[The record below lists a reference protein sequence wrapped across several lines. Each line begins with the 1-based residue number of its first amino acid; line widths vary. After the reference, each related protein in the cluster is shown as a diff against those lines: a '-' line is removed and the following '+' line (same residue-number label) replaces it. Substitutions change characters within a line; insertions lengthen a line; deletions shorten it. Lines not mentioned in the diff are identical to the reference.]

1 MEATLYY
8 ELNTENKD
16 FTKRMLRFLKN
27 NIWLYI
33 PDFLLL
39 VMLAFPPYEMEKT
52 LMIISGLIVLGFRDL
67 IVMRRSTYYLN
78 QFKVEDQMVSFS
90 VMRYNQIYL
99 TRHNHISSI
108 NLDKEYRPFRLVIKE
123 NDEIIHQQYALG
135 FWNKKKLEELY
146 QKFHNLKQ
154 DISIESMFKRNI

>member
-1 MEATLYY
+1 
-8 ELNTENKD
+8 
-16 FTKRMLRFLKN
+16 
-27 NIWLYI
+27 
-33 PDFLLL
+33 
-39 VMLAFPPYEMEKT
+39 
-52 LMIISGLIVLGFRDL
+52 MIVSGLVVLGFRDL
-67 IVMRRSTYYLN
+67 VVLRRSTYYLN

-108 NLDKEYRPFRLVIKE
+108 NLEKKYRPFRLVIKE